1 MKKKKDIKIGDIF
14 YSYSFEYSNIFT
26 VTVVDISPFITDGW
40 RNICLLDI
48 EKSGYGINLN
58 YCEEEWE
65 DVFETVEECVD
76 AALKDMEEEPSDN
89 EYPKWNSV
97 KPGSKIYQFDRN
109 YHKKTVEV
117 KEYKFIKATKIGKLH
132 QFTVVEENENAN
144 ETVINIHPF
153 QYKYMSHENDYYT
166 SREECIKR
174 LVSYTENEISKLE
187 ENVERYTSYI
197 NGYKDIIEKY
207 KAEL

>member
-1 MKKKKDIKIGDIF
+1 
-14 YSYSFEYSNIFT
+14 
-26 VTVVDISPFITDGW
+26 
-40 RNICLLDI
+40 
-48 EKSGYGINLN
+48 
-58 YCEEEWE
+58 
-65 DVFETVEECVD
+65 
-76 AALKDMEEEPSDN
+76 
-89 EYPKWNSV
+89 
-97 KPGSKIYQFDRN
+97 
-109 YHKKTVEV
+109 
-117 KEYKFIKATKIGKLH
+117 LH

-174 LVSYTENEISKLE
+174 LVSYAENEISKLE
-187 ENVERYTSYI
+187 ENVESYTSYI